1 MTRCGKTA
9 EMRRVIRRHIRRRS
23 EGLDL
28 AVDVNAV
35 IAINRG
41 DTEQDAGQ
49 GRDDAAGTVRRTTL
63 ATSHV
68 EPDREDPSTKEDS

>member
-1 MTRCGKTA
+1 MARCGNSSG
-9 EMRRVIRRHIRRRS
+9 MRRVIRRHIRHRS

-49 GRDDAAGTVRRTTL
+49 GRDDAAGTVRRTTV

-68 EPDREDPSTKEDS
+68 EPDREDTSTKEDR